1 MDFLFSLPF
10 TLLFPGLA
18 KAWNANCG
26 SIVFE
31 RLMANDLDL
40 PKYQTEQSACF
51 DFRAC
56 LTRPMST
63 MNGDFRKSF
72 VFDLSKEATRNY
84 DVSNALLPDP
94 SLIPKLYVEPE
105 EIVLIPSGFK
115 ASFDGDKVLK
125 IYIRSSL
132 SLRGFSLANHVGI
145 IDADYRGEIFF
156 AFKNQSNKCL
166 VICHGDRVCQGMLV
180 SNKHA
185 SITEGIVNDTARS
198 AGGFGSTGV

>member
-1 MDFLFSLPF
+1 MMDETAFS
-10 TLLFPGLA
+10 LLFPKLA
-18 KAWNANCG
+18 KAWNSNLG
-26 SIVFE
+26 SITFE
-31 RLMANDLDL
+31 RLEGNDFDL

-56 LTRPMST
+56 LTRTMST
-63 MNGDFRKSF
+63 MNGDHRKSF

-84 DVSNALLPDP
+84 DIANASFPDS
-94 SLIPKLYVEPE
+94 SLMPKLYISPD

-115 ASFDGDKVLK
+115 ASFGGDKVLK

-132 SLRGFSLANHVGI
+132 SLMGFSLANHVGI

-156 AFKNQSNKCL
+156 AFRNQSNKCL
-166 VICHGDRVCQGMLV
+166 VICHGDRVCQGMLI
-180 SNKHA
+180 SNRRA
-185 SITEGIVNDTARS
+185 LISEGVVDSTARS